1 MIDSISLENF
11 KCFNEKKDIPIAQ
24 ITLMYGK
31 NGRGKSTFAQALLL
45 LSQTMKTSN
54 DVESLQ
60 LMGDFVKLGAFKD
73 VINSHA
79 GKDEFLMCIKEGSDK
94 VEMTF
99 DHNPS
104 KPQTGHLCGLVY
116 NGENRF
122 DTKADESLE
131 NTSGDKTAGAVS
143 DITLLQN
150 LKSTTFVS
158 AGRLGPVNTVKRND
172 NLPPNRIGVDGE
184 YVINVLAN
192 QGPDFLENV
201 RDALSYIL
209 SGAQISVDQ
218 SSYDIDLRLGSVDGG
233 MTYTPVNVG
242 FGYSYILPVV
252 VATLLA
258 KEKSLLII
266 ENPEAHLH
274 PGAQSRMTKFLI
286 QHAKSKNLQLIIET
300 HSDHV
305 VNGLRI
311 AMKQKFAGISEDDA
325 EIIYFSHSNDADDV
339 TYEIIKCDHKGEL
352 SKYPDDFL
360 DEWTRQLVDLM

>member
-1 MIDSISLENF
+1 MIDYISLKNF
-11 KCFNEKKDIPIAQ
+11 KCFNEKKEIPVAQ

-45 LSQTMKTSN
+45 LSQTMKASN
-54 DVESLQ
+54 DVENLH
-60 LMGDFVKLGAFKD
+60 LMGDFVKLGVFND
-73 VINSHA
+73 VKNSHA
-79 GKDEFLMCIKEGSDK
+79 EKDEIQISIHDGSEK

-99 DHNPS
+99 DRNES
-104 KPQTGHLCGLVY
+104 KPQTGHLCDLLY

-122 DTKADESLE
+122 DIKTDASLE
-131 NTSGDKTAGAVS
+131 DTSGKETAGTVS
-143 DITLLQN
+143 DIKLLQN

-158 AGRLGPVNTVKRND
+158 ADRLGPVNTVKRND
-172 NLPPNRIGVDGE
+172 NLPANWLGVHGE

-192 QGPDFLENV
+192 KGKDFLDEV
-201 RDALSYIL
+201 GKALSYIL
-209 SGAQISVDQ
+209 SGATINVEQ
-218 SSYDIDLRLGSVDGG
+218 STYDIDLRLGSIDGG
-233 MTYTPVNVG
+233 ETYTPVNVG

-258 KEKSLLII
+258 KENSLMII

-286 QHAKSKNLQLIIET
+286 EHTMLKNLQLIVET
-300 HSDHV
+300 HSDHI

-311 AMKQKFAGISEDDA
+311 AMKQKFAEISPKDA
-325 EIIYFSHSNDADDV
+325 EIIYFSQSERTGDIS
-339 TYEIIKCDHKGEL
+339 YRIIKCDNNGEL
-352 SKYPDDFL
+352 SEYPDDFL